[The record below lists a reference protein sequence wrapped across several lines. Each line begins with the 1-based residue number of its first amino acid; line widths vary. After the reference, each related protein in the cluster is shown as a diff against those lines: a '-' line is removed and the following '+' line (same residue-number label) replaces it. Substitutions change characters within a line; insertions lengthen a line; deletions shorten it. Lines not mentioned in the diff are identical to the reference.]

1 MLYMCD
7 KLICVCLIQTD
18 EVDKTPR
25 CGAESAARVAEN
37 ARAQTH
43 KISQPFGHEYHE
55 YIGQFR
61 L

>member
-18 EVDKTPR
+18 EEDKTPR
-25 CGAESAARVAEN
+25 CGAESAARVAEK

-43 KISQPFGHEYHE
+43 KISQPFGHE
-55 YIGQFR
+55 